1 MDKNIGIYRILNT
14 KNNKIYIGSSENLNK
29 RRIDH
34 FGLLKRNKHH
44 SIHLQRAWNRT
55 LNPESTFI
63 FEILEYCKKEELLDK
78 ENHYLN
84 YYCKSQEY
92 IKNLNNDF
100 LKISYNILPL
110 AIKGFGGKHRKET
123 ILKLKMNHPL
133 RKRILCYT
141 PDGLLYKIYESSGDA
156 EKDTKLSKSAI
167 LKLCKNKKYISKYY
181 IFGFENDEN
190 FIEFIKNSNKPIVY
204 KIWNKGKVFTE
215 EEKKNMPWVT
225 KIKVTNLITLE
236 KFEFY
241 SQKQACEYFKLQPCT
256 INLCLKNK
264 KPYRKKLLFEFM
276 I

>member
-78 ENHYLN
+78 ENYYLN

-123 ILKLKMNHPL
+123 ILKLKMNL
-133 RKRILCYT
+133 M
-141 PDGLLYKIYESSGDA
+141 LYS
-156 EKDTKLSKSAI
+156 
-167 LKLCKNKKYISKYY
+167 
-181 IFGFENDEN
+181 
-190 FIEFIKNSNKPIVY
+190 
-204 KIWNKGKVFTE
+204 
-215 EEKKNMPWVT
+215 
-225 KIKVTNLITLE
+225 
-236 KFEFY
+236 
-241 SQKQACEYFKLQPCT
+241 
-256 INLCLKNK
+256 
-264 KPYRKKLLFEFM
+264 
-276 I
+276 